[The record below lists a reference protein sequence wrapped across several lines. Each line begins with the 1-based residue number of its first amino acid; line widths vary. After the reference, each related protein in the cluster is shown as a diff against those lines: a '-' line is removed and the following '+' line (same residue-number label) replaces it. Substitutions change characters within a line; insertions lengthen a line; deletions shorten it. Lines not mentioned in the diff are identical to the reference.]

1 MKAVED
7 QDARTLMSMC
17 CTTRAT
23 RSTILVNGWWE
34 GVVEGGLGIRRHE
47 DATRVDG
54 TTGHGATLVYLS
66 QYRTRHV
73 SARSSSYVRILR
85 STASCENEAVKR
97 RRCYSMFIMPRCV
110 CVVKDG
116 GLLVALVTSR
126 AISPSC
132 SPFPHAFRVRNCV
145 WARNWQEF
153 IVM

>member
-23 RSTILVNGWWE
+23 HSTILVNGWWE
-34 GVVEGGLGIRRHE
+34 GVVEGGFGIE
-47 DATRVDG
+47 DATRVHG

-97 RRCYSMFIMPRCV
+97 T
-110 CVVKDG
+110 
-116 GLLVALVTSR
+116 LLFGVY
-126 AISPSC
+126 
-132 SPFPHAFRVRNCV
+132 HAGA
-145 WARNWQEF
+145 W
-153 IVM
+153 